1 MRLSLSAARPAAA
14 PGRAG
19 GKRRRV
25 QGCEETEELKYPTLE
40 RDWTEERPGRQRTE
54 RNVRQICCLSLFT
67 KLSLLS
73 KTLCLT

>member
-25 QGCEETEELKYPTLE
+25 QGCEETEELKCPTLE

-54 RNVRQICCLSLFT
+54 QICCPSLFT